1 MFSIWDINC
10 WPNSFHKLS
19 IMTVLSVDFTLR
31 SEYLWSI
38 DFHLQLLAC
47 ERLWSNRIHLQ
58 RLAWRFHLSFSRMS
72 ISFNETLNVTSRIF
86 VLHSVCSWG
95 FLISLRL
102 KFFAPSSSLV
112 CTEATIRKTRC
123 WSVICLWF
131 TIEIKSY
138 VWFTLEIK
146 NIRRSLLI
154 SRNST
159 NQALT

>member
-1 MFSIWDINC
+1 
-10 WPNSFHKLS
+10 
-19 IMTVLSVDFTLR
+19 
-31 SEYLWSI
+31 
-38 DFHLQLLAC
+38 
-47 ERLWSNRIHLQ
+47 
-58 RLAWRFHLSFSRMS
+58 MS